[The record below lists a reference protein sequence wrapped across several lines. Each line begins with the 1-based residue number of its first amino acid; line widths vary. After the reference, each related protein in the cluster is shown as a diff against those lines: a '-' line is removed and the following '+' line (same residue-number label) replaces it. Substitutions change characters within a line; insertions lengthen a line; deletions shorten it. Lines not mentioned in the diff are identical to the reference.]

1 MLANY
6 QALLSEK
13 NKSREKITLVKN
25 EKVISDDMEVANT
38 LKNYFSNVV
47 KNLNIPE
54 KFVTDSLRQSLS
66 RHPTLNAILKYK
78 NHPSMRAIK
87 RFSQRFS
94 TFYFSHVDK
103 NTVLKEIKKLN
114 LNKAVQDSDIPVKI
128 LKENADFFADYIYLQ
143 FNEAVDSSK
152 FAVFLSLQTFQQHL
166 SKVHEI
172 KRRTT
177 GQSVFCLSF
186 QKFLK
191 RLFAGNSQITLIIF
205 YQNLNVILEKVT
217 AHNIVSF

>member
-1 MLANY
+1 MH
-6 QALLSEK
+6 
-13 NKSREKITLVKN
+13 V
-25 EKVISDDMEVANT
+25 
-38 LKNYFSNVV
+38 
-47 KNLNIPE
+47 
-54 KFVTDSLRQSLS
+54 
-66 RHPTLNAILKYK
+66 
-78 NHPSMRAIK
+78 IK

-94 TFYFSHVDK
+94 SFYFSHVDK

-114 LNKAVQDSDIPVKI
+114 LNKAVQDSDIPGKI

-152 FAVFLSLQTFQQHL
+152 FADFFLSLQTLQQYL

-172 KRRTT
+172 KRKTT

-205 YQNLNVILEKVT
+205 YQNFNVVLEKAIT
-217 AHNIVSF
+217 LNIVSF